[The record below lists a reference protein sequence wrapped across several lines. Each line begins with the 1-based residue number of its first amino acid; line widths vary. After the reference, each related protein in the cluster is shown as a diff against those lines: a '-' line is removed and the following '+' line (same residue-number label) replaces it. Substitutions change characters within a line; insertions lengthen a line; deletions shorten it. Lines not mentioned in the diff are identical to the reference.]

1 MSSQKNIKIILS
13 ILLFVCILNM
23 PYGYYQ
29 FVRFAGL
36 IGFAF
41 LAYQS
46 KQKGNQF
53 EIIIYAS
60 LALLFQP
67 FIKIALGRELWNVVD
82 VIVGVG
88 LLISIF
94 ALPKKVNNQ
103 FSKRIH
109 LIKTPEYDS
118 ENLQEVHEFLA
129 SFDGPFEFV
138 TSDYEFNTEDF
149 SFLQNNLFPQHNNPI
164 SGQEFFTLCQ
174 YYRDVFKL
182 EPNDFV
188 VLLTKHKN
196 AMNWFSAKDDLQ
208 NIFVN
213 TEEWEN
219 YTPINAKYPIAY
231 QAIEN
236 VLQSLMKL
244 DLNSVPNQYIHES
257 LLGCMND
264 LCINKKQIIIKLQTA
279 NICDDCIQKMHAEK
293 ISSDTLNQVHE
304 IFSGIRNELLFKKNF
319 KKQVQP
325 VELVIR
331 PNKKIVLP
339 ELNNLEI
346 RLSPLFKTLYIFY
359 LTREEGVRLNE
370 LSDFKSD
377 LLSIYRKLSNLAVD
391 DTNVILEARIDD
403 LINPFGESF
412 SQKKSKINKII
423 TELLGEPLA
432 QFYRIEGTPGEPF
445 KINIAKNLIDIRY

>member
-1 MSSQKNIKIILS
+1 MSSQKNIKIIIS

-36 IGFAF
+36 IGFAV
-41 LAYQS
+41 LAYRS
-46 KQKGNQF
+46 KQIGNQF
-53 EIIIYAS
+53 EMIIYAS

-129 SFDGPFEFV
+129 SFDGPLEFV
-138 TSDYEFNTEDF
+138 TSDYQFNSEDF
-149 SFLQNNLFPQHNNPI
+149 DILQNNLLPQHNNPL
-164 SGQEFFTLCQ
+164 SGQEFFTLCHH
-174 YYRDVFKL
+174 YRDVFKL
-182 EPNDFV
+182 DPNDFV
-188 VLLTKHKN
+188 VLLTKRKN
-196 AMNWFSAKDDLQ
+196 VLYWFSAKDDFQ
-208 NIFVN
+208 NVFVN
-213 TEEWEN
+213 TDEWEN

-257 LLGCMND
+257 LVGCMND
-264 LCINKKQIIIKLQTA
+264 LCIDKKQIIKKLETL
-279 NICDDCIQKMHAEK
+279 NICDDCIQKMQAEK
-293 ISSDTLNQVHE
+293 ISSDTINQVNQ
-304 IFSGIRNELLFKKNF
+304 ILSGIRNELLFKKNF

-325 VELVIR
+325 VELVIEH
-331 PNKKIVLP
+331 NKKILLP

-359 LTREEGVRLNE
+359 LTREEGVKLNE
-370 LSDFKSD
+370 LYDFKSD
-377 LLSIYRKLSNLAVD
+377 LLSIYRNLSTLAVD
-391 DTNVILEARIDD
+391 DSNLILEARIDD
-403 LINPFGESF
+403 LINPIGESF

-423 TELLGEPLA
+423 TDLLGESLA
-432 QFYRIEGTPGEPF
+432 KYYIIDGAKGEPF
-445 KINIAKNLIDIRY
+445 KINIDKNLIDIRY

>member
-1 MSSQKNIKIILS
+1 MKLENVIKIVLS
-13 ILLFVCILNM
+13 ILLLGCLFNM

-29 FVRFAGL
+29 FVRLAGL
-36 IGFAF
+36 IGFAV
-41 LAYQS
+41 LAYQAN
-46 KQKGNQF
+46 QKGNQF

-129 SFDGPFEFV
+129 SFEGPFEFV
-138 TSDYEFNTEDF
+138 TSDFEFNTEDF
-149 SFLQNNLFPQHNNPI
+149 SFLQNKLFPQHNNPI

-174 YYRDVFKL
+174 HYRDVFKL

-188 VLLTKHKN
+188 VLLTKRKN

-264 LCINKKQIIIKLQTA
+264 LCIDKKQIINKLETI
-279 NICDDCIQKMHAEK
+279 NICDDCIQKMQAEK
-293 ISSDTLNQVHE
+293 ISSDTINQVNQ

-319 KKQVQP
+319 KKQIQP
-325 VELVIR
+325 VELVIET
-331 PNKKIVLP
+331 NKKIILP

-359 LTREEGVRLNE
+359 LTREDGVKLNE

-391 DTNVILEARIDD
+391 DSNVILEARIDD
-403 LINPFGESF
+403 LINPIGESF

-423 TELLGEPLA
+423 TDLLGEPLA

-445 KINIAKNLIDIRY
+445 KINIDKNLIDIRY

>member
-1 MSSQKNIKIILS
+1 MKLENVIKIVLS
-13 ILLFVCILNM
+13 ILLLGCLFNM

-36 IGFAF
+36 IGFAV

-53 EIIIYAS
+53 EMIIYAS

-67 FIKIALGRELWNVVD
+67 FIKIALGRELWNTLD

-94 ALPKKVNNQ
+94 VLPKKVNNQ

-129 SFDGPFEFV
+129 SFEGPFEFV
-138 TSDYEFNTEDF
+138 TSEYEFKTQDF
-149 SFLQNNLFPQHNNPI
+149 SFLQNNLIPQLYNPLN
-164 SGQEFFTLCQ
+164 SQEHFTLCNH
-174 YYRDVFKL
+174 YRDVFKL
-182 EPNDFV
+182 DPNDFV

-196 AMNWFSAKDDLQ
+196 ATNFFSAKDDFQ
-208 NIFVN
+208 NVFVH

-219 YTPINAKYPIAY
+219 YTLINSKYPIAY
-231 QAIEN
+231 QVIEN

-244 DLNSVPNQYIHES
+244 DLNSVPNLYIHES
-257 LLGCMND
+257 LIGCMND
-264 LCINKKQIIIKLQTA
+264 LCINKNQIITKLQTV
-279 NICDDCIQKMHAEK
+279 NICDDCIQKMYSEK
-293 ISSDTLNQVHE
+293 ISIDAVNQINQ

-325 VELVIR
+325 VELIIE
-331 PNKKIVLP
+331 PNNKIILP
-339 ELNNLEI
+339 GLNNLEI
-346 RLSPLFKTLYIFY
+346 RLSPLFKTLYVFY
-359 LTREEGVRLNE
+359 LTREEGVKLNE

-377 LLSIYRKLSNLAVD
+377 LLSIYRKLSNLSVD
-391 DTNVILEARIDD
+391 ESNVILEARIDD

-423 TELLGEPLA
+423 TDLLGESLA
-432 QFYRIEGTPGEPF
+432 KYYIIDGAKGESF
-445 KINIAKNLIDIRY
+445 KINIDKNLIDIRY